1 MKDYYIILGLP
12 KAASKNRIKQAYR
25 EKAKEH
31 HPDKCDT
38 NKNRR
43 KFREVKEAYDTLS
56 DDASRAAYDRA
67 LQKQRSG
74 HGVSMHTSRKAAFS
88 RRKRS
93 GAPLR
98 DVTTAPYA
106 RRFKNI
112 HELRLQL
119 ILSPE
124 EAYAGGRFPIA
135 VPIPRLCP
143 HCRHGGLLLQ
153 LLCPAC
159 NGEGH
164 ISSEKTVFLE
174 VPPNIE
180 NGTRFQELVHEDE
193 ETKIY
198 INAIILIAS

>member
-25 EKAKEH
+25 EKAKAY

-38 NKNRR
+38 HENRR

-56 DDASRAAYDRA
+56 DDTRRAAYDRA
-67 LQKQRSG
+67 LQKQGRG
-74 HGVSMHTSRKAAFS
+74 HGVSMNTSRKAAFS
-88 RRKRS
+88 RRKPG

-98 DVTTAPYA
+98 DVTETPYA
-106 RRFKNI
+106 REFKNI

-135 VPIPRLCP
+135 VPISRLCP

-153 LLCPAC
+153 FLCPAC

-180 NGTRFQELVHEDE
+180 NNTRLQALVHEDE
-193 ETKIY
+193 AARIY
-198 INAIILIAS
+198 INATVLIEV